1 MADGIRVN
9 DAALEIS
16 PEGLQA
22 LVNRQGMEIK
32 LTKLD
37 LSVSPEALNTLLSRF
52 ASEGEATPAAQ
63 VSDGRLQV
71 TTVREGQ
78 RMSLDLQLGGV
89 RVELTPGGIRLVSG

>member
-22 LVNRQGMEIK
+22 LVNRQGAEIK

-37 LSVSPEALNTLLSRF
+37 LSVSPEALNTLLTRF
-52 ASEGEATPAAQ
+52 ASEGEVAPAAQ
-63 VSDGRLQV
+63 VTTGRVYV
-71 TTVREGQ
+71 TGVHDGQ
-78 RMSLDLQLGGV
+78 RMSLDLQLGGL
-89 RVELTPGGIRLVSG
+89 RVEFTPEGIRLVSG